1 MTENLKKTVMYDVLN
16 DIMDNTHTNSDL
28 IRSMYSLADR
38 LTDGDIDLEGERSKE
53 EYDLLYDSLYK
64 ELSKLA

>member
-1 MTENLKKTVMYDVLN
+1 MSEDLKKTVMYDVLN
-16 DIMDNTHTNSDL
+16 DIMDNTHTNSDS
-28 IRSMYSLADR
+28 IRSMYILFDR
-38 LTDGDIDLEGERSKE
+38 LTDGNIDLEGERSKK